1 MLKSAVLLGAV
12 LATAAWGATSTYHQ
26 RPGAA
31 REIGNGAADIGMG
44 TARGTGILAKD
55 TAYGVGH
62 LVTLHPVKA
71 TQSVG
76 RGVGLG
82 VKDVSVGAV
91 KGTGKMGQ
99 GIGRGFKHIFW
110 G

>member
-1 MLKSAVLLGAV
+1 MHRSTVLLGAV
-12 LATAAWGATSTYHQ
+12 LATAAWGATSRYPQ
-26 RPGAA
+26 RPGAG

-44 TARGTGILAKD
+44 AARGSGTLVKGAAL
-55 TAYGVGH
+55 GVGH
-62 LVTLHPVKA
+62 LATLHPVEA
-71 TQSVG
+71 SQSVG

-82 VKDVSVGAV
+82 AKDVSVGAV

-99 GIGRGFKHIFW
+99 GIGRVFKHIFW